1 MFSRVAHIRAE
12 MAQSKKQKIARRP
25 KKAIGKPNKPRRM
38 HGGAGDFAKFVEIV
52 KSLSIIDDDM
62 KEEMILYLGHI
73 ANIYDRIEDTQIPDD
88 FWTAPLRNGYIVADL
103 YDRINALNNTVYDAA
118 EVSDVVGRLTTMYE
132 ETPDVA
138 AKGDVADQIY
148 KLVTSFAEK
157 KAGIWK
163 PKFGIRANEHMPEK
177 YINPLFVYFILTLNH
192 PDFLANFGKFGE
204 IAHDAWALS
213 KLLDTKLNPITP
225 AQFSKLIEHD
235 ENMGYNR
242 IRQLRSFDNLSTQM
256 KVPAPPIAGTD
267 TKELPSRTL
276 NLDIMSA
283 ILTLHV
289 FRKLESGFLCNE
301 VTINGNDATI
311 KCIKGS
317 KDTAMPAMPK
327 WNLNLNN
334 LNFESTLINVHD
346 TAVVKSLKNNFNH
359 YWHERATPE
368 VKTRYKNSISN
379 AYGTISS
386 KFDNNNQ
393 NMFDLNVN
401 SLAEKFHT
409 ILMKETPRVERLPSI
424 GNGTANNAPV
434 VRPPQTM
441 TGLQD
446 QSIIKVDTTPGV
458 EIYSNA
464 SGPHPDTSTTDG
476 EYVVT
481 KRIAMWPGY
490 LPDKFANDEWV
501 KKHII
506 TIYELNK
513 PNIYLIVLVPKPEY
527 TNVPTGT
534 SKYFL
539 LTDKHLRAVKVTLIN
554 NGATGKL
561 PADNT
566 LLSQKGGTCTI
577 RSIRCIT

>member
-1 MFSRVAHIRAE
+1 

-163 PKFGIRANEHMPEK
+163 PKFGKDSTGIRAEK

-409 ILMKETPRVERLPSI
+409 ILMKET
-424 GNGTANNAPV
+424 GNGTANSV
-434 VRPPQTM
+434 PQGQDAARTDVQTRGNVM
-441 TGLQD
+441 REMFND
-446 QSIIKVDTTPGV
+446 QSIIKVDTTPGG

-506 TIYELNK
+506 TSYELNK

-539 LTDKHLRAVKVTLIN
+539 LRFLLTDKHLRAVKVTLIN

-561 PADNT
+561 PADPA
-566 LLSQKGGTCTI
+566 Q
-577 RSIRCIT
+577 RFR